1 MMADPKTSRAAES
14 RSFETRE
21 NEVRPVKRWSPA
33 QLLPKVN
40 EEPGYKMRWV
50 RTKFAMKDDAS
61 NISTKLQ
68 EGWEPV
74 KASDHPE
81 VFVYANPD
89 SRFKDSIEIGGLILC
104 KTPVEFVEQR
114 NAYYQQIAES
124 QMASVDNNFMRQS
137 DARMPLFKE
146 RQSKVTFG
154 KGS

>member
-1 MMADPKTSRAAES
+1 MAENKLSRNAES
-14 RSFETRE
+14 REFESRE
-21 NEVRPVKRWSPA
+21 IAARPVKRWTPA

-40 EEPGYKMRWV
+40 EEPGYKMHWV
-50 RTKFAMKDDAS
+50 RTKFGMKDDPS
-61 NISTKLQ
+61 NISAKLQ

-81 VFVYANPD
+81 VYVLANPD
-89 SRFKDSIEIGGLILC
+89 SRFKDSIEIGGLMLC

-114 NAYYQQIAES
+114 TEHYQQIAES

-137 DARMPLFKE
+137 DSRMPLFKE

>member
-68 EGWEPV
+68 EGW
-74 KASDHPE
+74 AS
-81 VFVYANPD
+81 AIASGSPD
-89 SRFKDSIEIGGLILC
+89 S
-104 KTPVEFVEQR
+104 
-114 NAYYQQIAES
+114 
-124 QMASVDNNFMRQS
+124 
-137 DARMPLFKE
+137 
-146 RQSKVTFG
+146 
-154 KGS
+154 

>member
-1 MMADPKTSRAAES
+1 MDETNKVSRAAES

-21 NEVRPVKRWSPA
+21 AKARPVKRWTPA

-50 RTKFAMKDDAS
+50 RIKLAMRDDPS
-61 NISTKLQ
+61 NIAAKLQ

-81 VFVYANPD
+81 VYTLQNPD
-89 SRFKDSIEIGGLILC
+89 SRFKDSIEIGGLLLC
-104 KTPVEFVEQR
+104 KTPVEFVDQR
-114 NAYYQQIAES
+114 NAHYQNITDS
-124 QMASVDNNFMRQS
+124 QMASVDNSFMRQS
-137 DARMPLFKE
+137 NPKMPLFSDK
-146 RQSKVTFG
+146 QSRVSFG